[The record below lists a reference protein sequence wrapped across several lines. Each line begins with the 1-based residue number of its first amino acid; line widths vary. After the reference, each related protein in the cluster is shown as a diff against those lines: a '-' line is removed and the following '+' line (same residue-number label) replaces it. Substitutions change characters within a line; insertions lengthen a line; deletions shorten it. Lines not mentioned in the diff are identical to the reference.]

1 MNLTEP
7 YPPQDDITRALPHA
21 VGPEKSVISS
31 ILQDPAEYL
40 GRATE
45 LGLRSENFY
54 LPTARILFDAIHE
67 IFTANKTPDLV
78 SIVQHL
84 LDRNQLDRAGGPSAV
99 YDLYNYAPTS
109 FSFAQHAAAITEKFV
124 LREIIRV
131 AGESIATAYDAPDA
145 PWEALDA
152 AEAQMLAIRDQ
163 TQPRTSQTRNS
174 ALQSILDD
182 VQAMISG
189 KTDEIGLKTGFA
201 TLDKLTCGLRP
212 GQVFVIAARP
222 SMGKSALMMNIVEHA
237 VFNLN
242 QPAMVFSLEMSQKE
256 LLARLLFSRSRFNP
270 ATLDGRQVVQA
281 DLLRIRAAYSAIAA
295 APLHIDDTPAI
306 TISEIRAKARRAKA
320 RHGVKLIAI
329 DYMQL
334 IRSTSKQAQNSRERE
349 IGEISAGIKAL
360 AKELNLPVIVLAQLN
375 RESEKRSG
383 KSKGVPRMSDLR
395 ESGTIEQD
403 ADLVGLLYRE
413 AYFAEDDD
421 EKGEIGNVARLIIS
435 KNRNGA
441 TGDQHLAFIPELVR
455 FEHGFPPAQVPKE
468 PVKSTRYQR

>member
-1 MNLTEP
+1 
-7 YPPQDDITRALPHA
+7 
-21 VGPEKSVISS
+21 
-31 ILQDPAEYL
+31 
-40 GRATE
+40 
-45 LGLRSENFY
+45 
-54 LPTARILFDAIHE
+54 
-67 IFTANKTPDLV
+67 
-78 SIVQHL
+78 
-84 LDRNQLDRAGGPSAV
+84 
-99 YDLYNYAPTS
+99 
-109 FSFAQHAAAITEKFV
+109 
-124 LREIIRV
+124 
-131 AGESIATAYDAPDA
+131 
-145 PWEALDA
+145 
-152 AEAQMLAIRDQ
+152 
-163 TQPRTSQTRNS
+163 
-174 ALQSILDD
+174 
-182 VQAMISG
+182 
-189 KTDEIGLKTGFA
+189 
-201 TLDKLTCGLRP
+201 
-212 GQVFVIAARP
+212 
-222 SMGKSALMMNIVEHA
+222 
-237 VFNLN
+237 
-242 QPAMVFSLEMSQKE
+242 MVFSLEMSQKE